1 MHMHVKHINCKFD
14 KGINSADVMLI
25 AQLVINVGS
34 EHMQLCASRSQTCL
48 QWISEYRLKRICI
61 SCTLARPSINR
72 CPMLNEF
79 R

>member
-25 AQLVINVGS
+25 VQLVINVGS

-48 QWISEYRLKRICI
+48 QWISEYRLNRICI
-61 SCTLARPSINR
+61 AALWHVQVSIGV
-72 CPMLNEF
+72 PG
-79 R
+79 

>member
-1 MHMHVKHINCKFD
+1 MHDKHTNGKFD

-25 AQLVINVGS
+25 VQLVIDVGS

-48 QWISEYRLKRICI
+48 QWISEYRLDRICI
-61 SCTLARPSINR
+61 SCTLAYSSINT